1 MLENLNLAAWGGG
14 GAPRGE
20 QAFQEHPLQIRKCT
34 FPLSFAPC
42 QSNHWWRGDSR
53 GRRGKWDLMRSDSG
67 SEGQLGGMQV
77 WGGALAQA
85 GTCRQVPALPQIAR
99 WMLRASGDLSVKDGA
114 G

>member
-67 SEGQLGGMQV
+67 SEGQLGGYAGMGRGSGPGWHLQASPSSAPDCQV
-77 WGGALAQA
+77 DAQ
-85 GTCRQVPALPQIAR
+85 G
-99 WMLRASGDLSVKDGA
+99 LR
-114 G
+114 